1 MATISINAAFICIVD
16 IKTKRVLVLINSKGK
31 WMLPGGYV
39 DPNESAKDAVVRE
52 LKEESGY
59 LLNGSSMLSM
69 HTASN
74 SKATIFR
81 SCIDFER
88 LGHRKRVT
96 IFKNR
101 DTFPTKETYDYGF
114 AKFEETEKRWY
125 VETYKGERKAKNPTV
140 FRKGTLGPL
149 NIINSIY

>member
-39 DPNESAKDAVVRE
+39 EPNESAKDAVLRE
-52 LKEESGY
+52 IKEECGY
-59 LLNGSSMLSM
+59 RFNDGSILSM
-69 HTASN
+69 PTASN
-74 SKATIFR
+74 SKATIYR
-81 SCIDFER
+81 SCFDFER
-88 LGHRKRVT
+88 LGHRRRVT

-101 DTFPTKETYDYGF
+101 KTFPTKETYDYGF

-125 VETYKGERKAKNPTV
+125 VESYNGERKAKNPTV
-140 FRKGTLGPL
+140 FRRGTLGPL
-149 NIINSIY
+149 NIINSN